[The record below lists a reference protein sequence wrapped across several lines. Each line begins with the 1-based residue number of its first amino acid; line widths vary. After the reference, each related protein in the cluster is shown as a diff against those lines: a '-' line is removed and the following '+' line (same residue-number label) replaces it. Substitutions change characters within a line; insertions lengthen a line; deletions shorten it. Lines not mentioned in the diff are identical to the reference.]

1 MNKQH
6 IIVSIATIVAGL
18 TLLAS
23 PVSADMCTTE
33 YGGTQ
38 TCKSS
43 DLTINK
49 QVKNPITNIYVENL
63 TTTDPT
69 FVPGSEI
76 DYRLIITNNSND
88 TLSPVVVK
96 DILPP
101 YVTGFIGGQADGF
114 TYDGTFNFDS
124 TNHVLSSTMKYISS
138 GETKAFDLRFRV
150 ADASQ
155 FPAGKSLFC
164 VTNVAEV
171 HSGDRHDGDSAQA
184 CLQNGQISGVTTLP
198 VAGFNDFALLIPF
211 AGVALG
217 GFALLKKRG

>member
-6 IIVSIATIVAGL
+6 IIVSIAAFVAGL

-23 PVSADMCTTE
+23 PVRADMCTTQ
-33 YGGTQ
+33 YGGSQ
-38 TCKSS
+38 ECKPS

-69 FVPGSEI
+69 FAPGSEI
-76 DYRLIITNNSND
+76 DYRLMITNSSGD
-88 TLSPVVVK
+88 TLSPVNVK

-101 YVTGFIGGQADGF
+101 YVTGFSAGQP
-114 TYDGTFNFDS
+114 GTFNFDT
-124 TNHVLSSTMKYISS
+124 TNHTLTFTINYIPAGDTRS
-138 GETKAFDLRFRV
+138 FDLRFRV

-171 HSGDRHDGDSAQA
+171 SSNNRNDSDSAQA
-184 CLQNGQISGVTTLP
+184 CLQNGQVSGVTTLP

-211 AGVALG
+211 AGVALS